1 MRKGGKLEVWKV
13 EKLGDVCDI
22 VNGSTPLRS
31 NKSFWE
37 NGNISWFTIDDI
49 RTQGRKITE
58 TKQKVTQ
65 TALEE
70 SSLRMLPINAVLL
83 CCTASIG
90 EYAITEIPL
99 ATNQQ
104 FNGLV
109 VKNQKLLSPYF
120 LFHYCA
126 TLKDKLL
133 NLSGKTTIDFIPISR
148 LRELEIPVPPLP
160 EQQRI
165 VSVLDE
171 AFASIAQAKS
181 NAERNLVN
189 ARELFESLVE
199 RLFENTGKG
208 WKTEKLK
215 KITTKIGSGATPRG
229 GGDSYQAEG
238 LSLIRSLNVH
248 DMGFRMK
255 KLAFLDDEQADK
267 LSNVAVES
275 GDVLLNITGASIARC
290 CIVPDDVL
298 PARVNQHVSII
309 RLVKDEMIP
318 EFLHY
323 ALISKTNKD
332 KLLNTGEK
340 GGATRQALTKAQIE
354 DFSVSYPPLA
364 EQRAIVGR
372 LEALSAETGR
382 LEEIYEAKVEGLEE
396 LKRSVLGKAF
406 GGEL

>member
-1 MRKGGKLEVWKV
+1 MIPMSNKTKYAIKDWEIKTLGEICEVLDSKRKPITKRDRTAGEYPYYGATGILDYVHEYIFD
-13 EKLGDVCDI
+13 EKLVLIGEDGAKWESGEWTAFI
-22 VNGSTPLRS
+22 AEGKYWVN
-31 NKSFWE
+31 NHAHV
-37 NGNISWFTIDDI
+37 I
-49 RTQGRKITE
+49 RPNRKI
-58 TKQKVTQ
+58 
-65 TALEE
+65 
-70 SSLRMLPINAVLL
+70 VLDNW
-83 CCTASIG
+83 I
-90 EYAITEIPL
+90 
-99 ATNQQ
+99 
-104 FNGLV
+104 V
-109 VKNQKLLSPYF
+109 YF
-120 LFHYCA
+120 LYFSDLHKYVTGLTVPKLNQEKMRSI
-126 TLKDKLL
+126 TL
-133 NLSGKTTIDFIPISR
+133 
-148 LRELEIPVPPLP
+148 PVPPLP

-208 WKTEKLK
+208 WKIEKLK
-215 KITTKIGSGATPRG
+215 RITTKIGSGATPRG

-309 RLVKDEMIP
+309 RLIKDEMIP

-323 ALISKTNKD
+323 ALISKANKD

-340 GGATRQALTKAQIE
+340 GGSTRQALTKAQIE

-382 LEEIYEAKVEGLEE
+382 LEEIYQSKVEALEE
-396 LKRSVLGKAF
+396 LKKSVLGKAF
-406 GGEL
+406 EGGV

>member
-1 MRKGGKLEVWKV
+1 MRKGGKLEGWKV
-13 EKLGDVCDI
+13 ERLGDVCEIDKI
-22 VNGSTPLRS
+22 PNRKKNLPYVGLEHIESNTGKFIGSTEPQSVKSMTFNFSDKHVLYGRLRPYLKKVLLPDFEGHCSSEIFPLKVSNQLDRS
-31 NKSFWE
+31 FLFHWLLSDE
-37 NGNISWFTIDDI
+37 T
-49 RTQGRKITE
+49 TEKINATS
-58 TKQKVTQ
+58 TG
-65 TALEE
+65 A
-70 SSLRMLPINAVLL
+70 RMPRANMNAVLDF
-83 CCTASIG
+83 
-90 EYAITEIPL
+90 EIP
-99 ATNQQ
+99 
-104 FNGLV
+104 
-109 VKNQKLLSPYF
+109 
-120 LFHYCA
+120 
-126 TLKDKLL
+126 
-133 NLSGKTTIDFIPISR
+133 I
-148 LRELEIPVPPLP
+148 PPLP

-171 AFASIAQAKS
+171 AFESIAQAKS

>member
-1 MRKGGKLEVWKV
+1 MRDFGVPFIRSVNLVNGEVSDEDLKYISEEKHKSLNKGHLIT
-13 EKLGDVCDI
+13 GDVLFTNRGDI
-22 VNGSTPLRS
+22 GKCAIVGSE
-31 NKSFWE
+31 F
-37 NGNISWFTIDDI
+37 DDANLNSQI
-49 RTQGRKITE
+49 AFFRCSG
-58 TKQKVTQ
+58 
-65 TALEE
+65 
-70 SSLRMLPINAVLL
+70 SLYNRYL
-83 CCTASIG
+83 
-90 EYAITEIPL
+90 YY
-99 ATNQQ
+99 
-104 FNGLV
+104 F
-109 VKNQKLLSPYF
+109 LLSP
-120 LFHYCA
+120 
-126 TLKDKLL
+126 
-133 NLSGKTTIDFIPISR
+133 NLQNYLYASKTGSALQQFPIGLIVKIEIPI
-148 LRELEIPVPPLP
+148 PPLP

-199 RLFENTGKG
+199 RLFENKGKG
-208 WKTEKLK
+208 WKAEKLK

-267 LSNVAVES
+267 LSNVAVMS

-298 PARVNQHVSII
+298 PARVNQHVAII

-340 GGATRQALTKAQIE
+340 GGSTRQALTKAQIE

-364 EQRAIVGR
+364 GQRVIVGR

-382 LEEIYEAKVEGLEE
+382 LEEIYQQKVESLEE
-396 LKRSVLGKAF
+396 LKKSMLAKAF
-406 GGEL
+406 DGEL